1 MTAEA
6 TGGEKDQTLV
16 SLACALGVSFAS
28 IVFFFAFKVND
39 LVGESSASFQTSEF
53 PMVLVGLF
61 RYGCAYLAFHTVV
74 FWMVRS
80 SEPGRMFVVLHET
93 SEDAMIRTMG
103 FERIGTFSSWTLM
116 VSGCAFFVAGT
127 GTWMTV
133 FQLEVPQLL
142 NSLTV
147 VLMPIAYGAAFITA
161 TVVRYII
168 IPEEIAQER
177 PFGTYFKNYEL
188 VMHNYAPILLAI
200 DLFLVQA
207 QLNWEFGV
215 FPIYFGI
222 VYVLFSYAYARAPQG
237 YYIYSF
243 LDPRIP
249 LAPAYL
255 LGLLFACCLFY
266 LGLWSVSMLI
276 QWNAVLGGLVLAFW
290 VSRIVLFR
298 RQVRDNPYA
307 FQSSS

>member
-1 MTAEA
+1 MTADVH
-6 TGGEKDQTLV
+6 GGERDQTLV
-16 SLACALGVSFAS
+16 SLACALAVSFAS
-28 IVFFFAFKVND
+28 IVFFFAFEVKD
-39 LVGESSASFQTSEF
+39 LVGESSASFQTSEL
-53 PMVLVGLF
+53 PLVLVGIF
-61 RYGCAYLAFHTVV
+61 RYGCAYLAFHTIV

-80 SEPGRMFVVLHET
+80 PVPGRMFVTLHET
-93 SEDAMIRTMG
+93 SEETMVRTMG

-116 VSGCAFFVAGT
+116 VSGSAFFVAGT
-127 GTWMTV
+127 ATWMTV
-133 FQLEVPQLL
+133 FNVDVPPML
-142 NSLTV
+142 NTLTV

-168 IPEEIAQER
+168 IPEEIAQKR
-177 PFGTYFKNYEL
+177 PFGAYFKNYEL

-249 LAPAYL
+249 QAPAYL

-266 LGLWSVSMLI
+266 FGLFGMSILI
-276 QWNAVLGGLVLAFW
+276 QWNAVLGGLALAFW

-298 RQVRDNPYA
+298 RQVKDNPYA

>member
-1 MTAEA
+1 MNE
-6 TGGEKDQTLV
+6 GETVGARDQTLV
-16 SLACALGVSFAS
+16 SLAFSLAISFVS
-28 IVFFFAFKVND
+28 IVFLFVFDVID
-39 LVGESSASFQTSEF
+39 LLGESSASFQTSEF
-53 PMVLVGLF
+53 PLVLVGLF

-74 FWMVRS
+74 FWMIRS
-80 SEPGRMFVVLHET
+80 PEPGRMYVVLHET
-93 SEDAMIRTMG
+93 SEEAMILSKG

-116 VSGCAFFVAGT
+116 VSGCAFFIAGT
-127 GTWMTV
+127 ATWMTILD
-133 FQLEVPQLL
+133 LEIPELL
-142 NSLTV
+142 NTLTV
-147 VLMPIAYGAAFITA
+147 VLMPAAYGAAFITA

-168 IPEEIAQER
+168 IPDEIAKKR

-188 VMHNYAPILLAI
+188 VMHNYVPILLAV

-207 QLNWEFGV
+207 QLEWEFGV

-222 VYVLFSYAYARAPQG
+222 VYVLFSYAYARLPQG

-266 LGLWSVSMLI
+266 VGLWGMSLLI
-276 QWNAVLGGLVLAFW
+276 EWNALLGGLALAFW

-298 RQVRDNPYA
+298 RQVKDNPYA

>member
-1 MTAEA
+1 MTADVH
-6 TGGEKDQTLV
+6 GGERDQTLV
-16 SLACALGVSFAS
+16 SLACALAVSFAS
-28 IVFFFAFKVND
+28 IVFFFAFEVKD
-39 LVGESSASFQTSEF
+39 LVGESSASFQTSEL
-53 PMVLVGLF
+53 PLVLVGIF
-61 RYGCAYLAFHTVV
+61 RYGCAYLAFHTIV

-80 SEPGRMFVVLHET
+80 PVPGRMFVTLHET
-93 SEDAMIRTMG
+93 SEETMVRTMG

-116 VSGCAFFVAGT
+116 VSGSAFFVAGT
-127 GTWMTV
+127 ATWMTV
-133 FQLEVPQLL
+133 FNVDVPPML
-142 NSLTV
+142 NTLTV

-168 IPEEIAQER
+168 IPEEIAQKR

-249 LAPAYL
+249 QAPAFL

-266 LGLWSVSMLI
+266 FGLFGMSILI
-276 QWNAVLGGLVLAFW
+276 QWNAVLGGLALAFW

-298 RQVRDNPYA
+298 RQVKDNPYA

>member
-6 TGGEKDQTLV
+6 TGDKRDQTLV
-16 SLACALGVSFAS
+16 SLACALAVSFAS
-28 IVFFFAFKVND
+28 IVFFFAFEVND
-39 LVGESSASFQTSEF
+39 LVGESSTSFQTSEL
-53 PMVLVGLF
+53 PLVLVGLF

-80 SEPGRMFVVLHET
+80 PEPGRMFVVLHET
-93 SEDAMIRTMG
+93 SEDAMIRPMG
-103 FERIGTFSSWTLM
+103 LERVGTFSSWTLM

-127 GTWMTV
+127 ATWMTV
-133 FQLEVPQLL
+133 LNVDVPPVL
-142 NSLTV
+142 NTLTV

-177 PFGTYFKNYEL
+177 PFGTFFKNYEL

-298 RQVRDNPYA
+298 RQVKDNPYA

>member
-1 MTAEA
+1 
-6 TGGEKDQTLV
+6 
-16 SLACALGVSFAS
+16 
-28 IVFFFAFKVND
+28 
-39 LVGESSASFQTSEF
+39 
-53 PMVLVGLF
+53 
-61 RYGCAYLAFHTVV
+61 
-74 FWMVRS
+74 
-80 SEPGRMFVVLHET
+80 
-93 SEDAMIRTMG
+93 
-103 FERIGTFSSWTLM
+103 M

-127 GTWMTV
+127 ATWMTV
-133 FQLEVPQLL
+133 FNVDVPPVL
-142 NSLTV
+142 NTLTV

-168 IPEEIAQER
+168 IPEEIAQKR
-177 PFGTYFKNYEL
+177 PFGTFFKNYEL

-249 LAPAYL
+249 QAPAYL

-266 LGLWSVSMLI
+266 FGLYGMSILI
-276 QWNAVLGGLVLAFW
+276 QWNAVLGGLALAFW

>member
-1 MTAEA
+1 MTADI
-6 TGGEKDQTLV
+6 TGGERDQTLV
-16 SLACALGVSFAS
+16 SLACALAVSFAS
-28 IVFFFAFKVND
+28 IVFFFAFEVKD
-39 LVGESSASFQTSEF
+39 LVGESSASFQTSEL
-53 PMVLVGLF
+53 PLVLVGIF
-61 RYGCAYLAFHTVV
+61 RYGCAYLAFHTIV

-80 SEPGRMFVVLHET
+80 PVPGRMFVTLHET
-93 SEDAMIRTMG
+93 SEETMVRTMG

-116 VSGCAFFVAGT
+116 VFGCAFFCAGT
-127 GTWMTV
+127 ATW
-133 FQLEVPQLL
+133 LEVFDVAIPPELS
-142 NSLTV
+142 SLTV
-147 VLMPIAYGAAFITA
+147 VLMPMAYGSAFITA

-168 IPEEIAQER
+168 IPEEIVQKR

-188 VMHNYAPILLAI
+188 VMHNYTPILLAI

-222 VYVLFSYAYARAPQG
+222 VYFLFSYAYARAPQG

-249 LAPAYL
+249 QAPAYL

-298 RQVRDNPYA
+298 RQVKDNPYA